1 VVKVVVVDSK
11 KDAARIRHVS
21 VRTIDR
27 MVAAGILRKV
37 RLSEGRVGIVGA
49 RDLPNEELTITEEAE

>member
-1 VVKVVVVDSK
+1 
-11 KDAARIRHVS
+11 
-21 VRTIDR
+21 

-49 RDLPNEELTITEEAE
+49 RDLTKEKLEIAD